1 MLKELW
7 FQFWR
12 KWPLV
17 VKFTLAITFAV
28 GTTVICVTGLSI
40 YREQVV
46 VKEALEARAAV
57 LLDSLEMTIFPV
69 LSDSELGEYQEW
81 TTRLTEASDVLGVRY
96 YDATG
101 KPLLDFGFSVAP
113 PSESSER
120 LIRSLFEQGT
130 LFFAWEAD
138 RLIAG
143 RAIYESDKPAGA
155 ISLELARAPLLAK
168 AASIRYQ
175 GALIA
180 LITIGIGF
188 LLAWLLSRSINEPL
202 HELVEAT
209 RLIGRGNLSH
219 HIEINT
225 QDELAELAAAFN
237 DMTLELQQTI
247 ARKSVILESAPIGIM
262 SFDLGG
268 RIVEWNPALRR
279 MVGHRPDDPLPASV
293 LDLIPLLETIL
304 QSLVE
309 PHADQGANT
318 FAARNIETVLPQED
332 GHELPIEIVIRRVPG
347 KVSGDFIAIVR
358 DISERKEADKTIK
371 QAQEALES
379 RVIERTA
386 ELQRANQALRVQM
399 EELEATERALRE
411 SEEQYALATRGANDG
426 LWDWDLRTDEVY
438 FSQRWKA
445 ILGQKD
451 SDISGVIN
459 EWFQRVHP
467 EDLEQVKNDLS
478 NHMKGLTPHFEN
490 EHRMLHTNG
499 EYLWV
504 LTRGLAVRDEGN
516 NAYRMAGSLTDINAW
531 KLAEEQLLH
540 DAFHDVLTGLPNRAL
555 FVDRLGQAIE
565 RNKRRRDNNFAILF
579 LDLDRFK
586 VINDSLGHTIGD
598 RLLVAIARRL
608 EVFLRTVDT
617 VARIGG
623 DEFVILLEEIRGP
636 EDAKRVATRIQE
648 ELALPFFP
656 NDHKVFTSVS
666 IGIVISTTEYDRPED
681 ILRDAD
687 IAMYRA
693 KAKGRARY
701 EIFDSE
707 MRAQAVARLEL
718 ETDLRRAI
726 GFQEFQVHYQPIVS
740 LDSNRIIGF
749 EALVRWQHPDRGLI
763 PPEEFIYVAEET
775 GLIIPIDWWVLRTAC
790 QQLADWQEGYPS
802 DPPLTIS
809 VNVSAKHFAN
819 LDLVRQVEN
828 ILQATG
834 LDSDSLKLE
843 ITESVF
849 METDETAQKAFAQLR
864 NLGIQLQIDE
874 FGTGYSSLGY
884 LQRFPVDTIKIDR
897 SFVSRMDGQTTNA
910 EIVRTIVRLAREL
923 NMEAIAE
930 GVETREQLDQLKD
943 LDCDFGQG
951 FLISKPMNSAAV
963 EKLISRLRD
972 PETVK

>member
-1 MLKELW
+1 MFNKFW
-7 FQFWR
+7 FQFWQ

-17 VKFTLAITFAV
+17 VKFTVAISFAV
-28 GTTVICVTGLSI
+28 FTTVLSVSGLSI

-46 VKEALEARAAV
+46 VQEALEARAAT

-69 LSDSELGEYQEW
+69 LSYSHLGEYQEL
-81 TTRLTEASDVLGVRY
+81 TDRLTEASDVLGIRY
-96 YDATG
+96 YDAVG
-101 KPLLDFGFSVAP
+101 NVLLDFGLSTLEPF
-113 PSESSER
+113 ESTDELVR
-120 LIRSLFEQGT
+120 TLYNQGT
-130 LFFAWEAD
+130 LFFASQPD
-138 RLIAG
+138 RLVAG
-143 RAIYESDKPAGA
+143 RTVSDGGETVGA
-155 ISLELARAPLLAK
+155 ITIELARAPLLAK
-168 AASIRYQ
+168 AATIQYQ

-180 LITIGIGF
+180 LIIIGVGF

-202 HELVEAT
+202 HELVQAT
-209 RLIGRGNLSH
+209 RHIGRGNLEH

-225 QDELAELAAAFN
+225 QDELAELAQAFN
-237 DMTLELQQTI
+237 EMTLKLQQTI
-247 ARKSVILESAPIGIM
+247 ARKGAILEAAPVGIL
-262 SFDLGG
+262 SFDLQG
-268 RIVEWNPALRR
+268 RIVEWNPTLRR
-279 MVGHRPDDPLPASV
+279 MVGLQDTDPANQSL
-293 LDLIPLLETIL
+293 LDLILLPVSIL
-304 QSLVE
+304 QSLSE
-309 PHADQGANT
+309 AGLDEAPAT
-318 FAARNIETVLPQED
+318 FSTHNIETILSQED
-332 GHELPIEIVIRRVPG
+332 GQELPVEVAIRRVPG
-347 KVSGDFIAIVR
+347 NLPGDFIAIIH
-358 DISERKEADKTIK
+358 DISARKEAEKTIK
-371 QAQEALES
+371 LVQEALEA
-379 RVIERTA
+379 RVMERTA
-386 ELQRANQALRVQM
+386 ELEKANQALREQM
-399 EELEATERALRE
+399 DELEETEQALRE
-411 SEEQYALATRGANDG
+411 SEEQYALATLGANDG

-438 FSQRWKA
+438 FSERWKV

-451 SDISGVIN
+451 SEVEGVIN
-459 EWFQRVHP
+459 EWFKRIHP
-467 EDLEQVKNDLS
+467 EDLEQVKSDLS

-504 LTRGLAVRDEGN
+504 LTRGLAVRDEDE
-516 NAYRMAGSLTDINAW
+516 NAYRMAGSLTDITAW
-531 KLAEEQLLH
+531 KKAEKQLLH
-540 DAFHDVLTGLPNRAL
+540 DAFHDALTGLPNRAL

-565 RNKRRRDNNFAILF
+565 RNKRRREDNFAVLF

-623 DEFVILLEEIRGP
+623 DEFVILLEDIRGP
-636 EDAKRVATRIQE
+636 EDAKRVASRIQE

-666 IGIVISTTEYDRPED
+666 IGIVLSTSEYDRPED

-693 KAKGRARY
+693 KAKGRARF
-701 EIFDSE
+701 EIFDTE
-707 MRAQAVARLEL
+707 MRAQAIARLEL

-740 LDSNRIIGF
+740 LETNRIIGF

-790 QQLADWQEGYPS
+790 QQLADWQEAFPS

-809 VNVSAKHFAN
+809 VNVSAKHFTN

-834 LDSDSLKLE
+834 LENNSLKLE

-849 METDETAQKAFAQLR
+849 METDETAQKAFAQLQ
-864 NLGIQLQIDE
+864 NIGIQLQIDD

-897 SFVSRMDGQTTNA
+897 SFVSRMDGHTTNS

-951 FLISKPMNSAAV
+951 FLISKPMNSAAA
-963 EKLISRLRD
+963 EKLISKLRD
-972 PETVK
+972 PEAVK